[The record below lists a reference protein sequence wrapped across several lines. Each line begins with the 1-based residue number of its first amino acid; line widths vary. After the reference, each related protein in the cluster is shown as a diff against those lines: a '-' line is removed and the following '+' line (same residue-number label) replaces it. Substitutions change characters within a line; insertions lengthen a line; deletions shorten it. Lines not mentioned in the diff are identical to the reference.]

1 MCICDEKFTVEVGID
16 RVLWIDL
23 CKYRVDLRY
32 TDLHSWKI
40 VDRAG
45 GGGGGGMFFF
55 KKWGGEGGRCL
66 DFSVKLEINAYTTA
80 NTEGLGTALR

>member
-40 VDRAG
+40 VDRGRG
-45 GGGGGGMFFF
+45 GE
-55 KKWGGEGGRCL
+55 EGGRGQ

-80 NTEGLGTALR
+80 NTEGLGTALG